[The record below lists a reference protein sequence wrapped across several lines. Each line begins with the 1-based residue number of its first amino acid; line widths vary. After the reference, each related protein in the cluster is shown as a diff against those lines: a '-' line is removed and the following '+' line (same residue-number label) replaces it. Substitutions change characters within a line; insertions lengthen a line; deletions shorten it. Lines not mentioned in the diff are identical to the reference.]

1 MKIRIILLIIC
12 FFPVISHS
20 QNIYNTSDSLFNVM
34 LHPDGSGWG
43 DEDKTDIG
51 NKKKVLLIGDSML
64 SGYGDIVK
72 SSLKDVAVVD
82 EV

>member
-1 MKIRIILLIIC
+1 
-12 FFPVISHS
+12 
-20 QNIYNTSDSLFNVM
+20 M